1 LDGWG
6 IDSSKNFI
14 DMLYEYMENIKED
27 LGEFD
32 EFYNIKYLYKDK
44 RQLELFS
51 DEDFELSED
60 EQREA

>member
-6 IDSSKNFI
+6 IDSSRNFT

-44 RQLELFS
+44 RQLELF
-51 DEDFELSED
+51 
-60 EQREA
+60 